1 MRFLKVLIFLILALA
16 LAWFAALNWVPVTV
30 KLWAPYELVIR
41 LPVLIVA
48 AVLIGWLPS
57 ALFHSVNRWRWTRKL
72 TRTEREL
79 EAHKVVAEPAT
90 PAAPTTATVNTEI
103 APPQAQPIIT
113 PPAGA

>member
-1 MRFLKVLIFLILALA
+1 MRFLRLLLLILIALA

-30 KLWAPYELVIR
+30 RLWAPYELVIR

-48 AVLIGWLPS
+48 AVLLGWLPS
-57 ALFHSVNRWRWTRKL
+57 ALVHSLSRWRWSRRL

-79 EAHKVVAEPAT
+79 EARRNAPEPS
-90 PAAPTTATVNTEI
+90 PADGV
-103 APPQAQPIIT
+103 APPQAQPIVV

>member
-1 MRFLKVLIFLILALA
+1 MRFLKVLVFLVLALA

-30 KLWAPYELVIR
+30 QLWAPYELVIR

-48 AVLIGWLPS
+48 AVLVGWLPS

-79 EAHKVVAEPAT
+79 EAHKTVAEPAVT
-90 PAAPTTATVNTEI
+90 APTTATVAEI

>member
-1 MRFLKVLIFLILALA
+1 MRFLKLLLLILLALA

-30 KLWAPYELVIR
+30 RLWAPYELVIR

-48 AVLIGWLPS
+48 AVLLGWLPS
-57 ALFHSVNRWRWTRKL
+57 ALVHSLNRWRWHRKL

-79 EAHKVVAEPAT
+79 EARRTAAEPAA
-90 PAAPTTATVNTEI
+90 PVAAGGDLP
-103 APPQAQPIIT
+103 PPQAQPIVV

>member
-1 MRFLKVLIFLILALA
+1 MRFLKLLLLILLALA

-30 KLWAPYELVIR
+30 RLWVPYELVIR

-48 AVLIGWLPS
+48 AVLLGWLPS
-57 ALFHSVNRWRWTRKL
+57 ALVHSLNRWRWRRKL

-79 EAHKVVAEPAT
+79 EARRTAAEPAVS
-90 PAAPTTATVNTEI
+90 ATSTDM
-103 APPQAQPIIT
+103 APPQAQPIVV

>member
-1 MRFLKVLIFLILALA
+1 MRFLKLLLFILLALA

-30 KLWAPYELVIR
+30 RLWAPYELVIR

-48 AVLIGWLPS
+48 AVLLGWLPS
-57 ALFHSVNRWRWTRKL
+57 ALVHSLNRWRWRRRL

-79 EAHKVVAEPAT
+79 EARRTAAAEPA
-90 PAAPTTATVNTEI
+90 APVAGADL
-103 APPQAQPIIT
+103 APPQAQPIVV

>member
-1 MRFLKVLIFLILALA
+1 MRFLKLLLLILLALA

-30 KLWAPYELVIR
+30 RLWAPYELVIR

-48 AVLIGWLPS
+48 AVLLGWLPS
-57 ALFHSVNRWRWTRKL
+57 ALAHSLNRWRWRRKL

-79 EAHKVVAEPAT
+79 EARRTAAAEPAVST
-90 PAAPTTATVNTEI
+90 VATDVV
-103 APPQAQPIIT
+103 PPQAQPIVV

>member
-1 MRFLKVLIFLILALA
+1 MRFLKLLLLILLVLA

-30 KLWAPYELVIR
+30 RLWAPYELVIR

-57 ALFHSVNRWRWTRKL
+57 ALVHSLSRWRWSRKL
-72 TRTEREL
+72 TRTELEL
-79 EAHKVVAEPAT
+79 EARRTAGEPT
-90 PAAPTTATVNTEI
+90 VTTTSTEL
-103 APPQAQPIIT
+103 APPQAQPIVV

>member
-1 MRFLKVLIFLILALA
+1 MRFLKLLLFILLALA

-30 KLWAPYELVIR
+30 RLWAPYELVIR

-48 AVLIGWLPS
+48 AVLVGWLPS
-57 ALFHSVNRWRWTRKL
+57 ALAHSLNRWRWSRKL

-79 EAHKVVAEPAT
+79 EARRTAAEPVVST
-90 PAAPTTATVNTEI
+90 NSTDL
-103 APPQAQPIIT
+103 APPQAQPIVV